1 MVQVFSGNP
10 PNVYNSTM
18 EDCNSFSEI
27 FVEGLC
33 LWSQQVEFHEPL
45 LLGDTG
51 SIGSSLNKDVCLF
64 PTQSHLGQKSK
75 TPSEECRFYKGL
87 LL

>member
-10 PNVYNSTM
+10 PNDYNSTM

-51 SIGSSLNKDVCLF
+51 SIRRSLNKDAWLF
-64 PTQSHLGQKSK
+64 ATQSHLRHKSK
-75 TPSEECRFYKGL
+75 MPSVEFRF
-87 LL
+87 